1 MKFRLLTLLLSL
13 FCSLALW
20 TKTPEEI
27 HRLETEMLKY
37 YDSKERSKFV
47 IVSNRLKDACKES
60 GDERLFYKTWSNQ
73 GIYEAIQQNYSQ
85 ALDIAKDIMRYARE
99 DGSIYGEY
107 AALHAEAMILLQK
120 QDEEAA
126 ENIFLEAVDFHHR
139 HFPNE
144 SAGEDLQELMK
155 IAIHRKDTQTS
166 VRYARQIL
174 NEPNVAPIHK
184 ATALYHL
191 SQTAF
196 AKNNVE
202 EFNRIYKEFVML
214 KETDGVASLKP
225 IVDVNYSIING
236 DYIQA
241 LSLAEKLEP
250 VDRAERKAV
259 IYHRMG
265 DDANAFMSMQLYKQI
280 SDSITQKSHSNVV
293 ASYYAQIDNDRMLL
307 EQHRIEKE
315 KDKLLDRMYL
325 AVGILV
331 FLILLFFVGKG
342 YRLVRQL
349 KKDNKYLVYEKK
361 DAERALIDLN
371 ELSFFESKT
380 ELALTTPVQLNQMC
394 DRIANSTQALCHKG
408 VAVVYQTSLPDDFE
422 LMSEPDAL
430 RKLLAHLLNYSARFT
445 ENGYIKLTC
454 TDSGENGESVLFS
467 ITDTSA
473 GFGHGPETHVIGMF
487 SERGNKIRYVGMNF
501 NICQSITRLLHGR
514 IWYDSEY
521 TKGIRFCCEIPKDPG
536 EVINMYNRQGDKI
549 KNFIKVV

>member
-250 VDRAERKAV
+250 IDRAERKAV

-265 DDANAFMSMQLYKQI
+265 DDANAFLSMQLYKQI

-315 KDKLLDRMYL
+315 NDKLLDRMYL